1 MILVSGRICEM
12 SSSIGTRFFTSMY
25 MLASVY
31 SSPHIDMSV
40 TVILL

>member
-12 SSSIGTRFFTSMY
+12 SASIGIRFFTSMY
-25 MLASVY
+25 ILASVH
-31 SSPHIDMSV
+31 SSPHIDISV